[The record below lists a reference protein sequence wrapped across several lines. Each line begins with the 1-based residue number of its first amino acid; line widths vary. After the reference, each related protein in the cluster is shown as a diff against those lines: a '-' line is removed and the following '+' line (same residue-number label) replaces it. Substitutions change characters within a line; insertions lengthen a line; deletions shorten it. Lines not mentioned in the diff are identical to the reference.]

1 MIRKPCIE
9 CGQLTNG
16 GTRCEQ
22 HQTILD
28 QHKEAKRNTPQRQ
41 AYKRQMYGPYYRRQ
55 RKAVIA
61 SATICGICNKPFKPD
76 DRIEADHIYP
86 GQPTSPLQA
95 VHRLCNQK
103 RGAKPL

>member
-22 HQTILD
+22 HQQLLD
-28 QHKEAKRNTPQRQ
+28 QRKEAKRNTPERQ